1 MGKARTRSSKFVKSY
16 NKKTRMKSNG
26 NGIKS
31 TKAKTEKVLRF
42 GSKNQLSSPSPPFS
56 KQRKRDNKR
65 HRYVNDKNQE
75 DESEFNDDDVESDLY
90 SSSGRES
97 DSDMESGSSEHKQK
111 KSESIKQISIQ
122 RNDQMSEEEENDEFL
137 LQND

>member
-1 MGKARTRSSKFVKSY
+1 MGNALSEESNLGRTKDTKQCKSSNKARTRSSKFVKSY

-42 GSKNQLSSPSPPFS
+42 GSKSQLSSPSPPFS

-65 HRYVNDKNQE
+65 HRYANDKNQE
-75 DESEFNDDDVESDLY
+75 DESEFDDDEK
-90 SSSGRES
+90 G
-97 DSDMESGSSEHKQK
+97 M
-111 KSESIKQISIQ
+111 
-122 RNDQMSEEEENDEFL
+122 
-137 LQND
+137 

>member
-42 GSKNQLSSPSPPFS
+42 GSKSQLSSPSPPFS

-65 HRYVNDKNQE
+65 HRYANDKNQE
-75 DESEFNDDDVESDLY
+75 DGSEFDDDEKGMQQLNTNGGSGNRLSFDEDCASNDDEDLY

-97 DSDMESGSSEHKQK
+97 DSDME
-111 KSESIKQISIQ
+111 
-122 RNDQMSEEEENDEFL
+122 
-137 LQND
+137 